1 LADGGAMTSVLYE
14 RVRDEEL
21 ARLGGAGQGRLGL
34 AARLL
39 DDLVLSPDFTEFLT
53 LTAYPHLD

>member
-1 LADGGAMTSVLYE
+1 MTSVLYE